1 MIYVMYRNRLD
12 SIFWTIKAAEK
23 YVNQK
28 KETAVNKIQRYYLNN
43 NELLCHKSLKD
54 IYEKEQ
60 PGTKWISFSI
70 DGTGILTI

>member
-1 MIYVMYRNRLD
+1 MKATTL
-12 SIFWTIKAAEK
+12 WTITLEDNRIFKIACK
-23 YVNQK
+23 K

-60 PGTKWISFSI
+60 PGTKWIGFNI